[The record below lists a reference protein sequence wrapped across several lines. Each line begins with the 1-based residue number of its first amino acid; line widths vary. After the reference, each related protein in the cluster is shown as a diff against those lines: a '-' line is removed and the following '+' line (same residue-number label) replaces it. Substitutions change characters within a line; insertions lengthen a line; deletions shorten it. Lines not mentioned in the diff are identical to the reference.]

1 MLSRIVIAGAVALCF
16 SACTMPPT
24 RVALDPA
31 AKELTQVPVT
41 SLLPQDEIIVRAEA
55 FGAGAALGG
64 GLIGAFIDSK
74 VAESRQNTI
83 HGTLAPF
90 YASVDDYD
98 FRSHYLQALAANLAS
113 GTPLKFGAV
122 ETQPM
127 PSTMQQITDRVN
139 AVGAGKGL
147 MVIQTSYTFSPDFK
161 QLSVRSVATL
171 SRPNVEQ
178 KSFLNTY
185 VFLSSPLGAG
195 GTDSLKAWGEN
206 KGAAYRSAS
215 KDAIDNIMLMMK
227 LDLMAGP
234 ADAADLP
241 KGTIPMIQGV
251 SVAQQNAPV
260 LASGN
265 GRAVLR
271 ALNGHLYSIAQ

>member
-1 MLSRIVIAGAVALCF
+1 
-16 SACTMPPT
+16 
-24 RVALDPA
+24 
-31 AKELTQVPVT
+31 
-41 SLLPQDEIIVRAEA
+41 
-55 FGAGAALGG
+55 
-64 GLIGAFIDSK
+64 
-74 VAESRQNTI
+74 
-83 HGTLAPF
+83 
-90 YASVDDYD
+90 
-98 FRSHYLQALAANLAS
+98 
-113 GTPLKFGAV
+113 
-122 ETQPM
+122 
-127 PSTMQQITDRVN
+127 MQQITDRVN

-195 GTDSLKAWGEN
+195 GTESLKAWGDN
-206 KGAAYRSAS
+206 QGAAYRKAS

-234 ADAADLP
+234 SDAADLP
-241 KGTIPMIQGV
+241 KGAIPMIPGV